1 MSTTHDIPRSNRN
14 RILTAFR
21 KQTRPGYGL
30 MAEATNADRVALAS
44 YWAGRVASADPRLD
58 LCWHMDATVSQ
69 QVFAARVLYRYV
81 AVFGGVA

>member
-1 MSTTHDIPRSNRN
+1 MSATTLPRSNRN

-21 KQTRPGYGL
+21 KQTRPGYGVGL
-30 MAEATNADRVALAS
+30 SEAANADRVALAS

-69 QVFAARVLYRYV
+69 QVFAARVLYRYA
-81 AVFGGVA
+81 AVFA